1 LEDNDL
7 MNRPIERIGA
17 RRTKVYRI
25 YERPIE

>member
-1 LEDNDL
+1 